1 MTHLLAVP
9 IIVPALAAALLL
21 ILHRAPIVMKRAIGI
36 GATVT
41 FGIAVLAIFAEA
53 RSGAPLVY
61 RLGNWPSPFG
71 IVLVADRLSAF
82 MLLLTA
88 SLALAVL
95 LYAVQGWD
103 ARGKLFHPL
112 FLFQVMGLNG
122 AFLTG
127 DLFNLFVFFEI
138 LLIASYG
145 LAMEGLEVE
154 RLRATLHYAA
164 INIAAS
170 SIFLIAVSLLYG
182 VTGTLNMAHL
192 AERVAEVRAE
202 DVGLVRAGGLL
213 LLGVFAVK
221 AAVFPLYFWLPA
233 AYSHAL
239 APVAAL
245 FAIMTK
251 VGVYAIIRVTT
262 LIFTGGEDA
271 VMELTAPW
279 LLPVALTTL
288 TLGTLGAL
296 GAQRLATMT
305 AYLTI
310 ASVGMILT
318 GVATGGSKGLAAA
331 LYYLAHST
339 LVIAVL
345 FLVGDLLRRG
355 RGATG
360 DQLHPGPPLRHAA
373 PLGLAFL
380 FAGSTVAGIP
390 PSSGFLGKLI
400 ILQSTMNGLSVVL
413 IWTVILVTS
422 VLTLAACSRAGSI
435 VLWNYVEPDQPTH
448 DRPPRAGEWIAL
460 AGLAGCSMGLV
471 IFAAP
476 VTQYADEV
484 GTQLTSRES
493 YIEAVLGSGSGDFV
507 RPYAKGKVTP

>member
-1 MTHLLAVP
+1 MTHLPAVP
-9 IIVPALAAALLL
+9 ILVPALAAALLL
-21 ILHRAPIVMKRAIGI
+21 ILHRAPIVMKRAISM
-36 GATVT
+36 GATMI
-41 FGIAVLAIFAEA
+41 FAVAALAIFAEA

-61 RLGNWPSPFG
+61 RLGDWPSPFG
-71 IVLVADRLSAF
+71 IVLVADHLSAF

-88 SLALAVL
+88 ALALAVL

-127 DLFNLFVFFEI
+127 DLFNLFVFFEV

-145 LAMEGLEVE
+145 LALEGLDVE
-154 RLRATLHYAA
+154 RLRPTLHYAA

-170 SIFLIAVSLLYG
+170 SVFLIAVSLMYG
-182 VTGTLNMAHL
+182 VMGTLNMAHL
-192 AERVAEVRAE
+192 AERVAEVRTE
-202 DVGLVRAGGLL
+202 DMGLVRAAGLL

-233 AYSHAL
+233 AYSHAP

-262 LIFTGGEDA
+262 LVFTGGKGA
-271 VMELTAPW
+271 VMELTSPW
-279 LLPVALTTL
+279 LMPVALLTL
-288 TLGTLGAL
+288 ALGTLGAL
-296 GAQRLATMT
+296 GAQRLATLT

-310 ASVGMILT
+310 ASVGTILT
-318 GVATGGSKGLAAA
+318 GVADGGSKGLAAA
-331 LYYLAHST
+331 LYYMAHST
-339 LVIAVL
+339 LAIAVL
-345 FLVGDLLRRG
+345 FLVTDLLGRS
-355 RGATG
+355 RGAMG
-360 DQLHPGPPLRHAA
+360 DRLHPGPPLRQAA

-380 FAGSTVAGIP
+380 FAGATVAGIP

-413 IWTVILVTS
+413 IWAVILVTS
-422 VLTLAACSRAGSI
+422 VLTLVACSRAGSI
-435 VLWNYVEPDQPTH
+435 LLWSATEPLSSEPVA
-448 DRPPRAGEWIAL
+448 PPRAGEWTAL
-460 AGLAGCSMGLV
+460 ATLGVCSLLLV
-471 IFAAP
+471 LFAAP
-476 VTQYADEV
+476 ITRYTDA
-484 GTQLTSRES
+484 TSAQLIAPST
-493 YIEAVLGSGSGDFV
+493 YIDAVLLPLREGLV
-507 RPYAKGKVTP
+507 RPYPETGR